1 MNLDVLP
8 TRIGGA
14 AENMAVDFLLLQ
26 RYPAADR
33 PRFRHYDWR
42 GPAFTFGYSQKI
54 ADVRALLP
62 GAEPVDLCRRPT
74 GGGLVNH
81 AEDWTYTLVAPRGT
95 ALEEMRAVESY
106 RTVHQALA
114 TALHRQGVPAELNQT
129 PNSDPER
136 SVCFNKAE
144 LYDVIHAGTGEK
156 LAGAAQKRNKR
167 GLLCQGSL
175 WRPATGGA
183 TVDWEKLEGE
193 FTALLAQVLGGSAEA
208 TPWPDWDEDEV
219 SGLTERYASADWVEL
234 R

>member
-8 TRIGGA
+8 SRIGGA

-26 RYPAADR
+26 RYPAGDR
-33 PRFRHYDWR
+33 PRFRHYGWR

-54 ADVRALLP
+54 ADIRGLLP
-62 GAEPVDLCRRPT
+62 VAETPDLCRRPT
-74 GGGLVNH
+74 GGGLVDH
-81 AEDWTYTLVAPRGT
+81 GEDWTYALVAPRGS

-114 TALHRQGVPAELNQT
+114 DALKRQNVPAELNQT
-129 PNSDPER
+129 PNSDAER
-136 SVCFNKAE
+136 SVCFKKAE
-144 LYDVIHAGTGEK
+144 LHDLIHAGTGEK

-175 WRPATGGA
+175 WRPAAGGA
-183 TVDWEKLEGE
+183 TVDWERLETD
-193 FTALLAQVLGGSAEA
+193 FSALLAEALGGTASP
-208 TPWPDWDEDEV
+208 TPWPDWDEEEV
-219 SGLTERYASADWVEL
+219 SGLTERYASADWIEL